1 MSSFFQQTAQAE
13 TFAKKP
19 FYLTA
24 ENLCLGF
31 GCREEKMKSD
41 FAGSQLLSNFIIPLL
56 QLI

>member
-1 MSSFFQQTAQAE
+1 MPLPQLAGTRRHPE

-56 QLI
+56 